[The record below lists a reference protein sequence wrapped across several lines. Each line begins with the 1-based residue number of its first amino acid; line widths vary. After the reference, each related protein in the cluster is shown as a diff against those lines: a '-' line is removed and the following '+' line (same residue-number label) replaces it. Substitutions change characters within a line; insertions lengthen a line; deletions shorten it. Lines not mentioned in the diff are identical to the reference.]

1 MQRRRHAAQPSE
13 APRQRRGRSGL
24 RPRRAEAAGRSIG
37 DIVRAVL
44 SVLLPARNAAPTLA
58 AALEGLFA
66 QRDAPEFEIVC
77 VDDASSDATP
87 RILAEARA
95 RDPRVR

>member
-1 MQRRRHAAQPSE
+1 MQRRRHAAQPTE
-13 APRQRRGRSGL
+13 APRHRR
-24 RPRRAEAAGRSIG
+24 
-37 DIVRAVL
+37 DILLPVL
-44 SVLLPARNAAPTLA
+44 SVLLPARNAAATLA

-87 RILAEARA
+87 
-95 RDPRVR
+95 